1 FEPCGLV
8 QMYAQR
14 YGTVPVAHRTGGLG
28 DSITDQDDVGRGPPT
43 GFLFSPASP
52 GALVTAVGRADRL
65 RTERPGDWKTLQE
78 NGMRRDFS
86 WRASAQRYAEVFQ
99 AALDIRRNATPG

>member
-1 FEPCGLV
+1 
-8 QMYAQR
+8 
-14 YGTVPVAHRTGGLG
+14 
-28 DSITDQDDVGRGPPT
+28 
-43 GFLFSPASP
+43 
-52 GALVTAVGRADRL
+52 L